1 MMQDSISSSDRQVL
15 ATFPDYA
22 GAQAAVDRLSDKG
35 FPVEH
40 VSIVGWNVRIEEQV
54 TGRMTNWR
62 AAGYGSLSGAWFG
75 LLLGLLFGLFAPGLL
90 WLVPVLWGVLFGAL
104 WGAVFGFVGHWVLR
118 GKRDFDSVQKLDAE
132 RWDVMVA
139 TDLLARAR
147 AELADAA
154 PAPVRS

>member
-1 MMQDSISSSDRQVL
+1 MTQHTTGDSDRQVL

-40 VSIVGWNVRIEEQV
+40 VSIVGWDVRIEEQV
-54 TGRMTNWR
+54 TGRMTNWH
-62 AAGYGSLSGAWFG
+62 AAGYGALSGAWFG
-75 LLLGLLFGLFAPGLL
+75 LLIGLLFGLFAPALL

-104 WGAVFGFVGHWVLR
+104 WGAVFGFVGHWMLR
-118 GKRDFDSVQKLDAE
+118 GKRDFGSIQKLDAE

-139 TDLLARAR
+139 TEHLARAR
-147 AELADAA
+147 TDLADAT
-154 PAPVRS
+154 PTRS